1 MSKYLV
7 FYLEIFLIL
16 VIPII
21 LFMKDSQ
28 FLASRPIVMALGGLY
43 CSWRLWSRRATLAS
57 LGIHRAQFGRAIRA
71 LAFPSF
77 ILIITIYLLFYLLPH
92 NILQQFVGYDPLKV
106 SSMSSLLLSYILF
119 SVPIQELIFRG
130 YFTWRLK
137 QVFISPQIIRLF
149 SVVIFTAVHIP
160 FYNPF
165 LLLASFAMGLLYIYN
180 YQKYQNIFA
189 LMISHSLVG
198 VYGIIIR
205 NAWFPYI

>member
-1 MSKYLV
+1 
-7 FYLEIFLIL
+7 
-16 VIPII
+16 
-21 LFMKDSQ
+21 
-28 FLASRPIVMALGGLY
+28 
-43 CSWRLWSRRATLAS
+43 
-57 LGIHRAQFGRAIRA
+57 
-71 LAFPSF
+71 
-77 ILIITIYLLFYLLPH
+77 
-92 NILQQFVGYDPLKV
+92 
-106 SSMSSLLLSYILF
+106 MSSLLLSYILF

-165 LLLASFAMGLLYIYN
+165 LLLVSFTMGLLYIYN